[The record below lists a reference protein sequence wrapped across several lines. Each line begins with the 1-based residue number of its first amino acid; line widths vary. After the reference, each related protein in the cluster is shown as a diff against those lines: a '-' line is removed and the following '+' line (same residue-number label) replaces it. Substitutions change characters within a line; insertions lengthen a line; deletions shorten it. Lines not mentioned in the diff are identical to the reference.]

1 MDINTNL
8 LYKQIKAKA
17 KTETISQLLLENKIS
32 MDELMQA
39 AALSNDSEKATCIE
53 AIEFATK
60 IKPTVATLA
69 CLKYVSKTLT
79 ENAPRIKWESA
90 RVIGNIAHL
99 YSNKLEEAIKN
110 LLINTESTSTVVRW
124 STAFALGE
132 IIKQHNNI
140 NRELVPAIKSICD
153 REEKNS
159 IKKIYAAVLKT
170 TAI

>member
-1 MDINTNL
+1 MDINTIL
-8 LYKQIKAKA
+8 LDKQIKAKA

-39 AALSNDSEKATCIE
+39 ATLSKDSEKATCIE

-69 CLKYVSKTLT
+69 CLKYISKTLT

-99 YSNKLEEAIKN
+99 YSNKLDEAIKN
-110 LLINTESTSTVVRW
+110 LLLNTV
-124 STAFALGE
+124 
-132 IIKQHNNI
+132 
-140 NRELVPAIKSICD
+140 
-153 REEKNS
+153 
-159 IKKIYAAVLKT
+159 
-170 TAI
+170 

>member
-1 MDINTNL
+1 MNL
-8 LYKQIKAKA
+8 QSILLNKQIKAKE
-17 KTETISQLLLENKIS
+17 KTQTISQLLLENKIS

-99 YSNKLEEAIKN
+99 YSNKLDEAIKN
-110 LLINTESTSTVVRW
+110 LLTNTDSTSTVVRW

-132 IIKQHNNI
+132 IIRQKTNLNK
-140 NRELVPAIKSICD
+140 ELVPAIESICD

-159 IKKIYAAVLKT
+159 IKKIYAAALKK
-170 TAI
+170 TAT